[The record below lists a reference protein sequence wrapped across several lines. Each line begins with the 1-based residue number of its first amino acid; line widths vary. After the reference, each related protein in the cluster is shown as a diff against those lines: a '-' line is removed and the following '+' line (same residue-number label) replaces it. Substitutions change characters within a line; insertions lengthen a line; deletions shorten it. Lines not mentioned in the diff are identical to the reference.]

1 MPLKSKTTLLDPKKK
16 KEKQKANFQN
26 LCLVMHHNSSLQL
39 KRMEIPNYPPP
50 VILEGH
56 Q

>member
-1 MPLKSKTTLLDPKKK
+1 MPLKSKTTLLDEKKK
-16 KEKQKANFQN
+16 QKTNFQN

>member
-1 MPLKSKTTLLDPKKK
+1 MPLKSKTTLLEGKKK
-16 KEKQKANFQN
+16 QKRNFQN
-26 LCLVMHHNSSLQL
+26 LCLVMHHNSSLRL
-39 KRMEIPNYPPP
+39 KRMEIPNYAPP